1 MSGSLLP
8 SACTT
13 FSHQIHQISE
23 TNKRSPGPLPHYTFA
38 HRIMLS
44 QRCLQAARAGRML
57 STTRVVA
64 SMEDVVIVSAAR
76 TPIGSFNGAL
86 SSMKAPDLGAVA
98 IKEVVARAGLAPED
112 IGEVYMGNVVSALVG
127 QAPAKQAA
135 LFAGLPNTVPCTTI
149 NKVCASGMKSVMMGA
164 QSIMLGHQDIIVAGG
179 FESMS
184 NIPYAVARGST
195 GFGHTQMTD
204 LMIAV
209 RKGRGGAAGR
219 ALARRVCSW
228 SLHSVCAPVSCNAAQ
243 PLGPFLCGRNEPPA
257 QWPARHK
264 APAVWRGS
272 CGVGCVCVLNVRRR
286 LQKGPLA
293 RASSSGLPLK
303 SCATPRV
310 FARLISPLSPLTDH
324 SLPLRQHYRS
334 PCTSRTSRTSPSSP
348 SHIIL
353 HPSLIAIH
361 PTPLPQTGR
370 SVGPLRQP
378 AHGQLR

>member
-1 MSGSLLP
+1 MASSSLSFGMSCRRNQKPIFKTCQSSFSLCLLP
-8 SACTT
+8 S
-13 FSHQIHQISE
+13 
-23 TNKRSPGPLPHYTFA
+23 
-38 HRIMLS
+38 RIMLS
-44 QRCLQAARAGRML
+44 QRCLQAARTGRML
-57 STTRVVA
+57 STTRAVA

-76 TPIGSFNGAL
+76 TPIGSFNGVL

-209 RKGRGGAAGR
+209 RQERGGAGR
-219 ALARRVCSW
+219 ALARRLVYVC
-228 SLHSVCAPVSCNAAQ
+228 CALGLCIVPVRLCLVTPLSPLDLSCVGVRTACAM
-243 PLGPFLCGRNEPPA
+243 
-257 QWPARHK
+257 ARTTYDLRRV
-264 APAVWRGS
+264 AWWLWGWM
-272 CGVGCVCVLNVRRR
+272 CVCVLSTVLNVRRR
-286 LQKGPLA
+286 LHRGLSSSS
-293 RASSSGLPLK
+293 ASSSGLPLK

-310 FARLISPLSPLTDH
+310 FARPTSPLSPLTDH
-324 SLPLRQHYRS
+324 HTPLHQHYRS
-334 PCTSRTSRTSPSSP
+334 PCTSPSSP
-348 SHIIL
+348 SNTIL
-353 HPSLIAIH
+353 HPSLYRN
-361 PTPLPQTGR
+361 TPYTSPPTGR

>member
-1 MSGSLLP
+1 
-8 SACTT
+8 
-13 FSHQIHQISE
+13 
-23 TNKRSPGPLPHYTFA
+23 
-38 HRIMLS
+38 MLS
-44 QRCLQAARAGRML
+44 QRCLQAARTGRML
-57 STTRVVA
+57 STTRAVA

-76 TPIGSFNGAL
+76 TPIGSFNGVL

-209 RKGRGGAAGR
+209 RQERGGAGR
-219 ALARRVCSW
+219 ALARRLVYVC
-228 SLHSVCAPVSCNAAQ
+228 CALGLCIVPVR
-243 PLGPFLCGRNEPPA
+243 LCL
-257 QWPARHK
+257 
-264 APAVWRGS
+264 V
-272 CGVGCVCVLNVRRR
+272 
-286 LQKGPLA
+286 
-293 RASSSGLPLK
+293 
-303 SCATPRV
+303 T
-310 FARLISPLSPLTDH
+310 PLSPLDLSCVGVRTACAMARTTYD
-324 SLPLRQHYRS
+324 LRRVAWWLWGWMCVCAQ
-334 PCTSRTSRTSPSSP
+334 C
-348 SHIIL
+348 
-353 HPSLIAIH
+353 
-361 PTPLPQTGR
+361 PTPPPQR
-370 SVGPLRQP
+370 PL
-378 AHGQLR
+378 

>member
-1 MSGSLLP
+1 
-8 SACTT
+8 
-13 FSHQIHQISE
+13 
-23 TNKRSPGPLPHYTFA
+23 
-38 HRIMLS
+38 MLS
-44 QRCLQAARAGRML
+44 QRCLQAARTGRML
-57 STTRVVA
+57 STTRAVA

-76 TPIGSFNGAL
+76 TPIGSFNGVL

-209 RKGRGGAAGR
+209 RQERGGAGR
-219 ALARRVCSW
+219 ALARRLVYVC
-228 SLHSVCAPVSCNAAQ
+228 CALGLCIVPVRLCLVTPLSPLDLSCVGVRTTCAM
-243 PLGPFLCGRNEPPA
+243 
-257 QWPARHK
+257 ARTTYGLRRV
-264 APAVWRGS
+264 AWWLWGWM
-272 CGVGCVCVLNVRRR
+272 CVCVLSTVLNVRRR
-286 LQKGPLA
+286 LHRGL
-293 RASSSGLPLK
+293 SS
-303 SCATPRV
+303 
-310 FARLISPLSPLTDH
+310 
-324 SLPLRQHYRS
+324 
-334 PCTSRTSRTSPSSP
+334 
-348 SHIIL
+348 
-353 HPSLIAIH
+353 
-361 PTPLPQTGR
+361 
-370 SVGPLRQP
+370 
-378 AHGQLR
+378 